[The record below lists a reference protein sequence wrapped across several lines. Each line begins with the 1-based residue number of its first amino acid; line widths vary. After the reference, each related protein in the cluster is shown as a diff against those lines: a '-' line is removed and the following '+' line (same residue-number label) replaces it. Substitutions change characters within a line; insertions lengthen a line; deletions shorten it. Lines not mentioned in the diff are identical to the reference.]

1 MTSACRWRSLDRDKP
16 DSDGSELGNPSDV
29 EDADLPPWLSGREH
43 WTIEIAHWN
52 NTPAEDAGPKKC
64 IVLAHQFSTGQND
77 TTMGHVLAQM
87 KNELG
92 KNFHKGAIVSLLS
105 PKTHH
110 SIKLDHQGCYE
121 KLRKFLHT
129 ATGTIDKCTS
139 SCEPECKKYKVQL
152 QYYLNANEIS
162 TKEKET
168 KNLKERQAGVM
179 GPPAWRRPACAAW
192 ARPKLVA
199 TINET
204 SRNLV
209 ALDISHGFP
218 RMRPACGEGTKNLKE
233 RQEGASR
240 SVHHRQTFPA
250 GFVLGAHVEPEQQAS
265 ELQTQSPTHASPS
278 EENAIGTTDALWQ

>member
-52 NTPAEDAGPKKC
+52 NTPAEVAGPKKC

-92 KNFHKGAIVSLLS
+92 KNFHKGATVSLLS

-168 KNLKERQAGVM
+168 KNLKERQ
-179 GPPAWRRPACAAW
+179 
-192 ARPKLVA
+192 
-199 TINET
+199 
-204 SRNLV
+204 
-209 ALDISHGFP
+209 
-218 RMRPACGEGTKNLKE
+218 
-233 RQEGASR
+233 EGASR

-278 EENAIGTTDALWQ
+278 EENAIETTDAL

>member
-1 MTSACRWRSLDRDKP
+1 MPRACRCRSLDRDKP
-16 DSDGSELGNPSDV
+16 DSDGSELCNLSDV
-29 EDADLPPWLSGREH
+29 EDDLPPWLSGREH

-52 NTPAEDAGPKKC
+52 NTPAEVAGPKKC

-168 KNLKERQAGVM
+168 KNLKERQ
-179 GPPAWRRPACAAW
+179 
-192 ARPKLVA
+192 
-199 TINET
+199 
-204 SRNLV
+204 
-209 ALDISHGFP
+209 
-218 RMRPACGEGTKNLKE
+218 
-233 RQEGASR
+233 
-240 SVHHRQTFPA
+240 QTFPA
-250 GFVLGAHVEPEQQAS
+250 GFVLGAHLEPEQQAS
-265 ELQTQSPTHASPS
+265 ELQAQLPTHASLS
-278 EENAIGTTDALWQ
+278 EEHAIAMTEAL

>member
-179 GPPAWRRPACAAW
+179 GPPAWHRPACAAW

-199 TINET
+199 TIKP
-204 SRNLV
+204 SRKLV

-218 RMRPACGEGTKNLKE
+218 RMRPACGEEAPAEDPMAKLTPQELLAHQEVEQALQQGFSHAEEGLFTELSPLALRSLEQALQQMEAEKE
-233 RQEGASR
+233 RR
-240 SVHHRQTFPA
+240 STR
-250 GFVLGAHVEPEQQAS
+250 
-265 ELQTQSPTHASPS
+265 
-278 EENAIGTTDALWQ
+278 

>member
-1 MTSACRWRSLDRDKP
+1 MPRACRCRSLDRDKP
-16 DSDGSELGNPSDV
+16 DSDGSELCNLSDASELCNVSDV
-29 EDADLPPWLSGREH
+29 EDDLPPWLSGREH

-92 KNFHKGAIVSLLS
+92 KNFHKGATVSLLS

-168 KNLKERQAGVM
+168 KNLKERQ
-179 GPPAWRRPACAAW
+179 
-192 ARPKLVA
+192 
-199 TINET
+199 
-204 SRNLV
+204 
-209 ALDISHGFP
+209 
-218 RMRPACGEGTKNLKE
+218 
-233 RQEGASR
+233 
-240 SVHHRQTFPA
+240 QTFPA
-250 GFVLGAHVEPEQQAS
+250 GFVLGAHLEPEQQAS
-265 ELQTQSPTHASPS
+265 ELQAQLPTHASLS
-278 EENAIGTTDALWQ
+278 EEHAIAMTEAL